1 MKWKLSTKIKV
12 KIKSERGSHL
22 VRNGQVLTVLSY
34 VFPDEDVVVL
44 KENVQQLINTVQAFL
59 PHVSLKKN
67 NKLKTQYSIYYNC
80 NAHKIAGNFIII
92 FHITF
97 MNAAKLGL

>member
-12 KIKSERGSHL
+12 KLKSERGSHL

-67 NKLKTQYSIYYNC
+67 NKLSIYYNC
-80 NAHKIAGNFIII
+80 NAHKIAGDFIII